1 MDQSV
6 TYFSGSPSNGGGRW
20 LESNG
25 ADQTKSALLG
35 GLEGLT
41 ERWALF
47 CCDVRSLCNLPPQN
61 DNSASLPGLS
71 IYPVVLLSSVL
82 RHLLFPSPISLTERD
97 NGVITRPARVMRMA
111 VSVGNKVS

>member
-6 TYFSGSPSNGGGRW
+6 ADFSGSPSNGGGRW
-20 LESNG
+20 LESYR
-25 ADQTKSALLG
+25 ADQTESALLG

-41 ERWALF
+41 ERCALF
-47 CCDVRSLCNLPPQN
+47 CCDLRSLCNLPPQN

-82 RHLLFPSPISLTERD
+82 RHLLFPSPMSLPERHNVD
-97 NGVITRPARVMRMA
+97 HAPDTRDAYVGV
-111 VSVGNKVS
+111 GGQ